1 MQCLAR
7 SFVGRPY
14 FDERAQRQ
22 ATSSLRRLTRSRKI
36 ASANASGEQASRTV
50 DVTGNLSP
58 ERLPPGHLPLL
69 KNHHRDYTCIPVHG

>member
-58 ERLPPGHLPLL
+58 ERLPPRTLAP
-69 KNHHRDYTCIPVHG
+69 P